1 MSQYY
6 DMGDET
12 LWNPSTGASRLF
24 LRQLAV
30 FEEELGLPSG
40 VGPMEADE
48 CQIDPAVL
56 GVFANALLARHQ
68 QTRHAVMR
76 ALTEGLVLTTLALAE
91 RAGAEIHWESPS
103 PARAADLRDV
113 QAPQVPESAAAPA
126 DEERRSRDE
135 ELRRKVQEL
144 DRSMAR

>member
-24 LRQLAV
+24 LRQVAV
-30 FEEELGLPSG
+30 FEEELSLPSG
-40 VGPMEADE
+40 IGPMEADE

-56 GVFANALLARHQ
+56 GVFANALLARHR
-68 QTRHAVMR
+68 QTHHAVVR
-76 ALTEGLVLTTLALAE
+76 ALSEGFVLTLLALAE
-91 RAGAEIHWESPS
+91 RADIEVHWESPRPT
-103 PARAADLRDV
+103 PAAELRDTQIPV
-113 QAPQVPESAAAPA
+113 TACSPVGEKQGAWGV
-126 DEERRSRDE
+126 
-135 ELRRKVQEL
+135 ELHRKVQEL